1 MSRFSA
7 CLALLLLVCGVP
19 VWNTALSAESPV
31 PLAFKFGAGDILRYD
46 VSFSGGGGVTVPGSE
61 VSVVGIQ
68 GTLSVVQ
75 KVVEVLADGS
85 GRLETTIPRVQV
97 EVTVGQDKASFTFA
111 DGKLRWFANGKE
123 AAPPEDAALKN
134 IPLLMAPVVVT
145 VTPNGRTAGLSF
157 ADPQLLSQLSQ
168 ALPGLDLSKAVEAD
182 AAVFPDTP
190 VSVGE
195 SWRQNTQ
202 YLPLGPRMPVTVSTS
217 RTLDSYTEQA
227 GMGVA
232 KISGFADA
240 RVRGTGELAAPGGV
254 GVSVPELRQTITST
268 EFFNATKGQLL
279 RGDYD
284 IGFHASFGMKLGE
297 EQKSGAVEARLRVS
311 VQAR

>member
-1 MSRFSA
+1 MSRSA
-7 CLALLLLVCGVP
+7 ARLALALLICGVP
-19 VWNTALSAESPV
+19 VWNSALCAEPSV
-31 PLAFKFGAGDILRYD
+31 PLALKFAAGDVLRYE

-61 VSVVGIQ
+61 VSVVGLQ

-75 KVVEVLADGS
+75 KVAEVLPDGS
-85 GRLETTIPRVQV
+85 GRLETTIPGVQV
-97 EVTVGQDKASFTFA
+97 DVTIGRDKASFAFA

-123 AAPPEDAALKN
+123 AAPPEEAALKN
-134 IPLLMAPVVVT
+134 LPLLMAPVVVT
-145 VTPNGRTAGLSF
+145 VTPNGRTTGLSL

-168 ALPGLDLSKAVEAD
+168 ALPGLDLSRTVEAN
-182 AAVFPDTP
+182 APVFPDTP

-195 SWRQNTQ
+195 TWRQNMQ
-202 YLPLGPRMPVTVSTS
+202 YSPLGPQMPVTVSIS

-232 KISGFADA
+232 KISSFADA
-240 RVRGTGELAAPGGV
+240 RVRGTGELAAPGGF
-254 GVSVPELRQTITST
+254 GVSIPELRQTITST

-284 IGFHASFGMKLGE
+284 IGFHAGFAVKLGE

>member
-1 MSRFSA
+1 MSRSA
-7 CLALLLLVCGVP
+7 TRLALALLVCSVP
-19 VWNTALSAESPV
+19 LCNAALSAEPAV
-31 PLAFKFGAGDILRYD
+31 PLVLKFAAGDVLRYE

-61 VSVVGIQ
+61 VSVVGLQ

-75 KVVEVLADGS
+75 KVVEVLPDGS
-85 GRLETTIPRVQV
+85 GRLETTIPHVQV
-97 EVTVGQDKASFTFA
+97 DVTIGQDKASFTFA

-123 AAPPEDAALKN
+123 AAPPDETALRN
-134 IPLLMAPVVVT
+134 LPLLMAPVVVT
-145 VTPNGRTAGLSF
+145 VAPNGRTTGLSL

-168 ALPGLDLSKAVEAD
+168 ALPGLDLSKTVPAD
-182 AAVFPDTP
+182 APVFPDTP

-202 YLPLGPRMPVTVSTS
+202 YLPLGPQMPVTVSIS

-232 KISGFADA
+232 KISSFADA
-240 RVRGTGELAAPGGV
+240 RVQGTGELAAPGGF

-284 IGFHASFGMKLGE
+284 IGFHAGFAVTLGE
-297 EQKSGAVEARLRVS
+297 QRKSGAVEARLRVS